1 MGKKWKNG
9 KSKYGE
15 KKIKNSFSDMLS
27 LRYLS
32 DTQVKT
38 I

>member
-1 MGKKWKNG
+1 MEKWKEQV
-9 KSKYGE
+9 SRI
-15 KKIKNSFSDMLS
+15 KIKNSFSDMLS